1 MSNNP
6 ILKFRKA
13 TINDLPSI
21 VQMIADDVLGSKREN
36 FTNPLPK
43 TYYDAFVRIDSDQNQ
58 ELITVVDEENQ
69 VVGVFQ
75 MTFIPYLTYQ
85 GGIRAQIEGVRVHK
99 DHRGLGIGKII
110 FEWAIRRAKERNAHL
125 LQLTTDKKR
134 PDAIRFYESLGFKAT
149 HEGMKMHF

>member
-1 MSNNP
+1 M
-6 ILKFRKA
+6 KFRKA
-13 TINDLPSI
+13 TTNDVPNI
-21 VQMIADDVLGSKREN
+21 VEMIADDALGSKREN
-36 FTNPLPK
+36 YTMPLPK
-43 TYYDAFVRIDSDQNQ
+43 TYYDAFERIDSDNNQ
-58 ELITVVDEENQ
+58 ELTVVESEAGE
-69 VVGVFQ
+69 VIGVFQ

-110 FEWAIRRAKERNAHL
+110 FEWAIQRAKERNAHL

>member
-1 MSNNP
+1 MQ
-6 ILKFRKA
+6 FRKA
-13 TINDLPSI
+13 TSGDVQTI
-21 VQMIADDVLGSKREN
+21 VEMIADDALGSKREN
-36 FTNPLPK
+36 YTIPLPQV
-43 TYYDAFVRIDSDQNQ
+43 YFDAFDRIDSDQNQ
-58 ELITVVDEENQ
+58 ELMVVENKAGQ
-69 VVGVFQ
+69 IIAAFQ

-99 DHRGLGIGKII
+99 DHRGLGIGKTV
-110 FEWAIRRAKERNAHL
+110 FELAINRAKERNAHL